1 MFQVA
6 CAMSVF
12 FVGGNAQGEQMIE
25 FGDSLTAC
33 IQDPNASLY
42 FTEGHDEFRLPDVL
56 PNTTWN
62 SSAFFVGL
70 FAGFGELHPAL
81 CATNMHDIHE
91 TTVAGIW
98 AAFAH
103 FAQTCEGEG
112 CGDAVVY
119 FSVLDFLISEEILVG
134 LPMECQ
140 VSREALTELK
150 KGVNAIQNAES
161 HTMQNMT
168 LLALTS
174 IEQSWRIQ
182 NALELFRVGYPFCA
196 GYQTSVALQRVLV
209 EPVLNGSSRNGSH
222 RFSNAQKFTMGFL
235 NGATLAPMVDL
246 QCASSLRF
254 TVPSLVEDLVK
265 PSLRSLYN
273 LLQIYSNTIGECI
286 QPGFFRDMEYRPP
299 HQNLLADMKNPSLL
313 YDTMVKHPL
322 EISAHLGA
330 LGLAAK
336 NGDWARSGEEL
347 GKMVGFLVYL
357 RHRNSAVHV

>member
-6 CAMSVF
+6 CAMSVL
-12 FVGGNAQGEQMIE
+12 FVGNAQSEQIIE

-62 SSAFFVGL
+62 SSAFAVGL

-81 CATNMHDIHE
+81 CAVSMYYIPE
-91 TTVAGIW
+91 ITVAGIW
-98 AAFAH
+98 AEFAH
-103 FAQTCEGEG
+103 FWQTCEGEG

-119 FSVLDFLISEEILVG
+119 LSVLDFLISEEFLVG
-134 LPMECQ
+134 LPTECQ

-150 KGVNAIQNAES
+150 RGVNVIQHAES
-161 HTMQNMT
+161 HTIQNMT

-182 NALELFRVGYPFCA
+182 NAIELFRVGYPFCA

-265 PSLRSLYN
+265 PGKFFPSIYM
-273 LLQIYSNTIGECI
+273 LLQIYSNTIGECV
-286 QPGFFRDMEYRPP
+286 QPGFFRDMEYRP
-299 HQNLLADMKNPSLL
+299 HQNLLADMENPSLL
-313 YDTMVKHPL
+313 YDTMVEHPL

-357 RHRNSAVHV
+357 RRRNSAVHV